1 MAKSTGI
8 VLTATAISFTNDW
21 VATNKPNFRIAMAGL
36 AVALIFDGIEKLNQK
51 AAVGL
56 SVMMFIAVMLTPV
69 HGKSPA
75 DTLAD
80 LTKGKTS

>member
-8 VLTATAISFTNDW
+8 VLTATVISFANDW
-21 VATNKPNFRIAMAGL
+21 VQTNKPNFRIAMAGMG
-36 AVALIFDGIEKLNQK
+36 VALIFDGIEKLNQR

-56 SVMMFIAVMLTPV
+56 SVMMFIAVMLSPM

-75 DTLAD
+75 QTLD
-80 LTKGKTS
+80 GLVKKK